1 MYPDSDQAE
10 VVFVHKLSSGEPN
23 ARAKALKL
31 LHQFIKDRS
40 QKKSKFYKIYI
51 NIIVFVSALTK
62 ETLSRLSKGI
72 HYAMW
77 MQDKPLL
84 QEELADNMAGILDD
98 FETHEERSLFIDTF
112 LSSLSK
118 EWHLVDRWRIDKFL
132 MVCFNFY
139 SYFVQNCRNSL
150 LNNHLQ
156 VILNL
161 L

>member
-1 MYPDSDQAE
+1 MYPDDDQAE

-40 QKKSKFYKIYI
+40 QKKSKYLGPLYEYYS
-51 NIIVFVSALTK
+51 VFSALT
-62 ETLSRLSKGI
+62 EQTFNRLSKGI

-98 FETHEERSLFIDTF
+98 FETHEERSLFVDVF
-112 LSSLSK
+112 LSALSK
-118 EWHLVDRWRIDKFL
+118 EWHLVDRWRVDKFL
-132 MVCFNFY
+132 MVCFIFITFARLYGN
-139 SYFVQNCRNSL
+139 
-150 LNNHLQ
+150 
-156 VILNL
+156 
-161 L
+161 